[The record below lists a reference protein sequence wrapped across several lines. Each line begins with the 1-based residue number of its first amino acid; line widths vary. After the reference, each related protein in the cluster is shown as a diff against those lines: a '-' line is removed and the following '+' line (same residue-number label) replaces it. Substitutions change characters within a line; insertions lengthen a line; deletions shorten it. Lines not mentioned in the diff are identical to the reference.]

1 MIRGLNNNDV
11 VECIQLM
18 NKYSFHAHY
27 ERNEAVWITHLIQHI
42 TEQGK
47 DNPHYIAL
55 GDFDDDGYL
64 NGFLLGSTFTTYY
77 NNSFV
82 MDVKDCIL
90 EEEKQPLRSAIRLF
104 NAMIAHVKKHG
115 GIHWRADSIRD
126 GHDGLKYCQ
135 FLNKKYDAKIHYG
148 VRGLIKRD

>member
-1 MIRGLNNNDV
+1 MIRGLTNNDV

-27 ERNEAVWITHLIQHI
+27 ERNEAVWITTLDS
-42 TEQGK
+42 TYNWNKDK

-77 NNSFV
+77 NNKF
-82 MDVKDCIL
+82 C
-90 EEEKQPLRSAIRLF
+90 
-104 NAMIAHVKKHG
+104 NG
-115 GIHWRADSIRD
+115 
-126 GHDGLKYCQ
+126 C
-135 FLNKKYDAKIHYG
+135 
-148 VRGLIKRD
+148 